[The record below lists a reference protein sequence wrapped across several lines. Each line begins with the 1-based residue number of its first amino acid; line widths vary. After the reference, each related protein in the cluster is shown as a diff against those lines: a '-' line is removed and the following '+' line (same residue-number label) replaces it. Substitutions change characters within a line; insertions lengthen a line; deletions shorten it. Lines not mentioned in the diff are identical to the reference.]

1 MIGEA
6 FLYFGIIVLMLL
18 GLIGILVPILPGI
31 FLIWLGVGLY
41 VWQTG
46 FEVISVS
53 MFLLISFIVLFA
65 GTSDLWL
72 PYFGAKRTGAAK
84 RSYLLST
91 VGALIGS
98 FLLPVVGT
106 IVGFVL
112 GLFIGEYWKHQK
124 ADTAVTVSW
133 GGLKGWGIA
142 TLIQLVAGGGLK
154 GWGIATLIQLVAGVW
169 IIGLFAWQV
178 IF

>member
-1 MIGEA
+1 MLGEA
-6 FLYFGIIVLMLL
+6 LLFFGIIVLMLL
-18 GLIGILVPILPGI
+18 GMIGIIVPLLPGI
-31 FLIWLGVGLY
+31 FLIWLGVALY

-46 FEVISVS
+46 FEVISIS
-53 MFLLISFIVLFA
+53 MFLLMSLMVLFA

-72 PYFGAKRTGAAK
+72 PYFGAKKSGAAK

-91 VGALIGS
+91 LGAITGS
-98 FLLPVVGT
+98 FLLPIIGT
-106 IVGFVL
+106 IIGFVL
-112 GLFIGEYWKHQK
+112 GLFIGEYWKHQNTG
-124 ADTAVTVSW
+124 TAVSVSW

-142 TLIQLVAGGGLK
+142 TI
-154 GWGIATLIQLVAGVW
+154 IQLVAGVW

>member
-6 FLYFGIIVLMLL
+6 LLTFGIMILMIL
-18 GLIGILVPILPGI
+18 GMIGIIIPILPGI

-46 FEVISVS
+46 FEVISVP
-53 MFLLISFIVLFA
+53 MFLFISVIVLFA

-98 FLLPVVGT
+98 FLLPIVGT
-106 IVGFVL
+106 VIGFVL
-112 GLFIGEYWKHQK
+112 GLFLGEYWKHQDT
-124 ADTAVTVSW
+124 DTAVSVSW

-142 TLIQLVAGGGLK
+142 TI
-154 GWGIATLIQLVAGVW
+154 IQLVAGVW
-169 IIGLFAWQV
+169 VIGLFAWQV
-178 IF
+178 AF

>member
-1 MIGEA
+1 MLGEA
-6 FLYFGIIVLMLL
+6 LLFFGIIVLMLL
-18 GLIGILVPILPGI
+18 GMIGIIVPILPGI
-31 FLIWLGVGLY
+31 FLIWLGVALY

-46 FEVISVS
+46 FEVISIS
-53 MFLLISFIVLFA
+53 MFLLMSILVLFA

-72 PYFGAKRTGAAK
+72 PYFGAKKSGAAK

-91 VGALIGS
+91 IGALVGS
-98 FLLPVVGT
+98 FIVPIIGT
-106 IVGFVL
+106 VVGFVL
-112 GLFIGEYWKHQK
+112 GLFIGEYWKHQN
-124 ADTAVTVSW
+124 ADTAVSVSW
-133 GGLKGWGIA
+133 
-142 TLIQLVAGGGLK
+142 GGLK

>member
-6 FLYFGIIVLMLL
+6 LLFFGIIVLMLL
-18 GLIGILVPILPGI
+18 GMIGIIVPILPGI
-31 FLIWLGVGLY
+31 FLIWLGVALY

-46 FEVISVS
+46 FEVISLS

-72 PYFGAKRTGAAK
+72 PYLGAKRTGAAK

-91 VGALIGS
+91 LGALIGS
-98 FLLPVVGT
+98 FVFPIVGT
-106 IVGFVL
+106 IIGFVL
-112 GLFIGEYWKHQK
+112 GLFLGEYWKHQ
-124 ADTAVTVSW
+124 DTGTAVSVSW

-142 TLIQLVAGGGLK
+142 TI
-154 GWGIATLIQLVAGVW
+154 IQLVAGVW
-169 IIGLFAWQV
+169 VIGLFVWQV